1 MSEYCYDMPCHS
13 TITSQCGAHRDIEM
27 GSSDFLLM
35 FFITHLVI
43 SHRFVLVERFE
54 AFLVDCRKVNK
65 DVLGSII
72 CIYQRSVR

>member
-1 MSEYCYDMPCHS
+1 MNTA
-13 TITSQCGAHRDIEM
+13 TICPAILPSRANVGLIDIEM
-27 GSSDFLLM
+27 AVVIFDLCFY
-35 FFITHLVI
+35 THLVI